1 MSKLRYASG
10 LKGKLKALVPRR
22 IKYTLLADCIELVLA
37 RTHFLDGADE
47 PPSFMDY
54 SGGGFVPIGNH
65 LVQLMMARAG
75 LADGMVVVD
84 IGCGIGRMAVAMSKR
99 LREIRY
105 VGFDVVNY
113 GILWCRK
120 RFSALPGYRF
130 VHANIFNT
138 FYNPRGSEAGSSYRF
153 PVSDSTADFVCATS
167 VFTHMP
173 ASEVTHYLRET
184 SRCMKRGAK
193 AYFTAFILDQ
203 ESRGQIEANRTL
215 LTFAFDISARASGG
229 LRRDAGRA
237 GFGGGI
243 RQARLR
249 SDGGEI
255 WPGSRRFLP
264 RELAQTALRR
274 LSGRLRSG
282 EPLNRSGKEAGNMN
296 GTERS

>member
-1 MSKLRYASG
+1 MSKRRYASG

-22 IKYTLLADCIELVLA
+22 VKYTLLADCIELVLA

-75 LADGMVVVD
+75 LANGMVVVD

-130 VHANIFNT
+130 VHANILNT

-203 ESRGQIEANRTL
+203 ESRGQIETNLTL
-215 LTFAFDISARASGG
+215 LTFRQEHQGAYVETPDEPDLAVAYDESAFEAMVV
-229 LRRDAGRA
+229 
-237 GFGGGI
+237 
-243 RQARLR
+243 
-249 SDGGEI
+249 
-255 WPGSRRFLP
+255 
-264 RELAQTALRR
+264 
-274 LSGRLRSG
+274 RSG
-282 EPLNRSGKEAGNMN
+282 LEVVAFYPGNWRKLPY
-296 GTERS
+296 EDFQDAYVLAKP

>member
-22 IKYTLLADCIELVLA
+22 VKYTLLADCIELVLA

-105 VGFDVVNY
+105 VGFDVVKY

-203 ESRGQIEANRTL
+203 ESRGQIEANLTL
-215 LTFAFDISARASGG
+215 LTFRRERQGAYVETPDEPDLAVAYDGSAFEAMAV
-229 LRRDAGRA
+229 
-237 GFGGGI
+237 
-243 RQARLR
+243 
-249 SDGGEI
+249 
-255 WPGSRRFLP
+255 
-264 RELAQTALRR
+264 
-274 LSGRLRSG
+274 RSG
-282 EPLNRSGKEAGNMN
+282 LEVVAFYPGNWRKLPY
-296 GTERS
+296 EDFQDAYVLAKP

>member
-1 MSKLRYASG
+1 MSKLRYAPG

-22 IKYTLLADCIELVLA
+22 IKYTLLADFIELVLA

-105 VGFDVVNY
+105 VGFDVVKY

-203 ESRGQIEANRTL
+203 ESRGQIETNLTL
-215 LTFAFDISARASGG
+215 LTFRQEHQGAYVETPDEPDLAVAYDESAFEAMVV
-229 LRRDAGRA
+229 
-237 GFGGGI
+237 
-243 RQARLR
+243 
-249 SDGGEI
+249 
-255 WPGSRRFLP
+255 
-264 RELAQTALRR
+264 
-274 LSGRLRSG
+274 RSG
-282 EPLNRSGKEAGNMN
+282 LEVVAFYPGNWRKLPY
-296 GTERS
+296 EDFQDAYVLAKP

>member
-22 IKYTLLADCIELVLA
+22 IKYTLLADFIELVLA

-65 LVQLMMARAG
+65 LVQLMRTRAG

-153 PVSDSTADFVCATS
+153 PVSDSAADFVCATS

-215 LTFAFDISARASGG
+215 LTFLHGHQGAYVETPDEPDLAVASDRPAFEAMVV
-229 LRRDAGRA
+229 
-237 GFGGGI
+237 
-243 RQARLR
+243 
-249 SDGGEI
+249 
-255 WPGSRRFLP
+255 
-264 RELAQTALRR
+264 
-274 LSGRLRSG
+274 RSG
-282 EPLNRSGKEAGNMN
+282 LEVVAFYPGNWRKLPYEDFQDAYVL
-296 GTERS
+296 TKP

>member
-22 IKYTLLADCIELVLA
+22 VKYTLLADCIELVLG

-130 VHANIFNT
+130 VHADIFNT

-203 ESRGQIEANRTL
+203 ESRGQIEANLTL
-215 LTFAFDISARASGG
+215 LTFRRERQGAYVETPDEPDLAVAYDGSAFEAMAV
-229 LRRDAGRA
+229 
-237 GFGGGI
+237 
-243 RQARLR
+243 
-249 SDGGEI
+249 
-255 WPGSRRFLP
+255 
-264 RELAQTALRR
+264 
-274 LSGRLRSG
+274 RSG
-282 EPLNRSGKEAGNMN
+282 LEVVAFYPGNWRKLPY
-296 GTERS
+296 EDFQDAYVLAKP

>member
-22 IKYTLLADCIELVLA
+22 VKYTLLADCIELVLA

-105 VGFDVVNY
+105 VGFDVVKY

-203 ESRGQIEANRTL
+203 ESRGQIETNLTL
-215 LTFAFDISARASGG
+215 LTFRQEHQGAYVETPDEPDLAVAYDESAFEAMVV
-229 LRRDAGRA
+229 
-237 GFGGGI
+237 
-243 RQARLR
+243 
-249 SDGGEI
+249 
-255 WPGSRRFLP
+255 
-264 RELAQTALRR
+264 
-274 LSGRLRSG
+274 RSG
-282 EPLNRSGKEAGNMN
+282 LEVVAFYPGNWRKLPY
-296 GTERS
+296 EDFQDAYVLAKP

>member
-1 MSKLRYASG
+1 MTRVDQRVHGTMSKLRYAPG

-22 IKYTLLADCIELVLA
+22 VKYTLLADCIELVLA

-54 SGGGFVPIGNH
+54 SGGGFVPVGNH

-99 LREIRY
+99 LRDIRY

-173 ASEVTHYLRET
+173 SSEVTHYLRET

-203 ESRGQIEANRTL
+203 ESRRQIEANLTL
-215 LTFAFDISARASGG
+215 LTFRRERHGAYVETPDEPDLAVAYDESAFEAMVV
-229 LRRDAGRA
+229 
-237 GFGGGI
+237 
-243 RQARLR
+243 
-249 SDGGEI
+249 
-255 WPGSRRFLP
+255 
-264 RELAQTALRR
+264 
-274 LSGRLRSG
+274 RSG
-282 EPLNRSGKEAGNMN
+282 LEVVAFYPGNWRKLPY
-296 GTERS
+296 EDFQDAYVLAKP

>member
-1 MSKLRYASG
+1 MSKLRYAPG

-22 IKYTLLADCIELVLA
+22 IKYTLLADFIELVLA

-54 SGGGFVPIGNH
+54 SGGGFVPIGNQ

-105 VGFDVVNY
+105 VGFDVVKY

-203 ESRGQIEANRTL
+203 ESRGQIETNLTL
-215 LTFAFDISARASGG
+215 LTFRQEHQGAYVETPDEPDLAVAYDESAFEAMVV
-229 LRRDAGRA
+229 
-237 GFGGGI
+237 
-243 RQARLR
+243 
-249 SDGGEI
+249 
-255 WPGSRRFLP
+255 
-264 RELAQTALRR
+264 
-274 LSGRLRSG
+274 RSG
-282 EPLNRSGKEAGNMN
+282 LEVVAFYPGNWRKLPY
-296 GTERS
+296 EDFQDAYVLAKP

>member
-1 MSKLRYASG
+1 MTRIDQRVHGTMSKLRYAPG

-22 IKYTLLADCIELVLA
+22 VKYTLLADCIELVLA

-54 SGGGFVPIGNH
+54 SGGGFVPIGNQ

-130 VHANIFNT
+130 VHADIFNT

-203 ESRGQIEANRTL
+203 ESRGQIETNLTL
-215 LTFAFDISARASGG
+215 LTFRQEHQGAYVETPDEPDLAVAYDESAFEAMVV
-229 LRRDAGRA
+229 
-237 GFGGGI
+237 
-243 RQARLR
+243 
-249 SDGGEI
+249 
-255 WPGSRRFLP
+255 
-264 RELAQTALRR
+264 
-274 LSGRLRSG
+274 RSG
-282 EPLNRSGKEAGNMN
+282 LEVVAFYPGNWRKLPY
-296 GTERS
+296 EDFQDAYVLAKP

>member
-1 MSKLRYASG
+1 MSKLRYAPG

-22 IKYTLLADCIELVLA
+22 VKYTLLADVIELALA
-37 RTHFLDGADE
+37 RTHLLDGGDE

-65 LVQLMMARAG
+65 LVQLMTARAG

-99 LREIRY
+99 LRSISY

-153 PVSDSTADFVCATS
+153 PASDSTADFVCATS

-173 ASEVTHYLRET
+173 AAEVTHYLREA

-193 AYFTAFILDQ
+193 AYFTAFVLDQ
-203 ESRGQIEANRTL
+203 ESRRQIAGKLTL
-215 LTFAFDISARASGG
+215 LTFRHEHRGACVETPDEPDLAVAYEAPAFEAMVA
-229 LRRDAGRA
+229 
-237 GFGGGI
+237 
-243 RQARLR
+243 
-249 SDGGEI
+249 
-255 WPGSRRFLP
+255 
-264 RELAQTALRR
+264 
-274 LSGRLRSG
+274 RSG
-282 EPLNRSGKEAGNMN
+282 LEVVAFYPGNWRKLPYEDFQDAYVL
-296 GTERS
+296 TKP

>member
-22 IKYTLLADCIELVLA
+22 IKYTLLADFIELVLA

-54 SGGGFVPIGNH
+54 SGGGFVPIGNQ

-130 VHANIFNT
+130 VHADIFNT

-203 ESRGQIEANRTL
+203 ESRGQIETNLTL
-215 LTFAFDISARASGG
+215 LTFRQEHQGAYVETPDEPDLAVAYDESAFEAMVV
-229 LRRDAGRA
+229 
-237 GFGGGI
+237 
-243 RQARLR
+243 
-249 SDGGEI
+249 
-255 WPGSRRFLP
+255 
-264 RELAQTALRR
+264 
-274 LSGRLRSG
+274 RSG
-282 EPLNRSGKEAGNMN
+282 LEVVAFYPGNWRKLPY
-296 GTERS
+296 EDFQDAYVLAKP

>member
-22 IKYTLLADCIELVLA
+22 VKYTLLADCIELVLA

-130 VHANIFNT
+130 VHADIFNT

-203 ESRGQIEANRTL
+203 ESRGQIEANLTL
-215 LTFAFDISARASGG
+215 LTFRRERQGAYVETPDEPDLAVAYDGSAFEAMAV
-229 LRRDAGRA
+229 
-237 GFGGGI
+237 
-243 RQARLR
+243 
-249 SDGGEI
+249 
-255 WPGSRRFLP
+255 
-264 RELAQTALRR
+264 
-274 LSGRLRSG
+274 RSG
-282 EPLNRSGKEAGNMN
+282 LEVVAFYPGNWRKLPY
-296 GTERS
+296 EDFQDAYVLAKP

>member
-1 MSKLRYASG
+1 MGKLRYAPG

-22 IKYTLLADCIELVLA
+22 VKYTLLADVIELALA
-37 RTHFLDGADE
+37 RTHLLDGGDE

-65 LVQLMMARAG
+65 LVQLMTARAG

-99 LREIRY
+99 LRSINY

-153 PVSDSTADFVCATS
+153 PASDSTADFVCATS

-173 ASEVTHYLRET
+173 AAEVTHYLREA

-193 AYFTAFILDQ
+193 AYFTAFVLDR
-203 ESRGQIEANRTL
+203 ESRRQIAANLTL
-215 LTFAFDISARASGG
+215 LTFRHEHRGACVETPDEPDLAVAYEAPAFEAMVA
-229 LRRDAGRA
+229 
-237 GFGGGI
+237 
-243 RQARLR
+243 
-249 SDGGEI
+249 
-255 WPGSRRFLP
+255 
-264 RELAQTALRR
+264 
-274 LSGRLRSG
+274 RSG
-282 EPLNRSGKEAGNMN
+282 LEVVAFYPGNWRKLPYEDFQDAYVL
-296 GTERS
+296 TKP

>member
-22 IKYTLLADCIELVLA
+22 VKYTLLADCIELVLA

-54 SGGGFVPIGNH
+54 SGGGFVPIGNQ

-130 VHANIFNT
+130 VHADIFNT

-203 ESRGQIEANRTL
+203 ESRGQIEANLTL
-215 LTFAFDISARASGG
+215 LTFRRERQGAYVETPDEPDLAVAYDGSAFEAMVVKSGLKVVAFYPG
-229 LRRDAGRA
+229 NWRKLPYEDFQDAYV
-237 GFGGGI
+237 
-243 RQARLR
+243 
-249 SDGGEI
+249 
-255 WPGSRRFLP
+255 
-264 RELAQTALRR
+264 LAK
-274 LSGRLRSG
+274 
-282 EPLNRSGKEAGNMN
+282 P
-296 GTERS
+296 

>member
-65 LVQLMMARAG
+65 LVQLMRTRAG

-153 PVSDSTADFVCATS
+153 PVSDFTADFVCATS

-193 AYFTAFILDQ
+193 AYFTAFILDR
-203 ESRGQIEANRTL
+203 ESRWQIEASRTL
-215 LTFAFDISARASGG
+215 LTF
-229 LRRDAGRA
+229 RRE
-237 GFGGGI
+237 
-243 RQARLR
+243 RQGPTSKHRTSR
-249 SDGGEI
+249 I
-255 WPGSRRFLP
+255 WRWRTTGPPSKRWW
-264 RELAQTALRR
+264 
-274 LSGRLRSG
+274 
-282 EPLNRSGKEAGNMN
+282 
-296 GTERS
+296 

>member
-1 MSKLRYASG
+1 MGKLRYAPG

-22 IKYTLLADCIELVLA
+22 VKYTLLADVIELALA
-37 RTHFLDGADE
+37 RTHLLDGGDE

-65 LVQLMMARAG
+65 LVQLMTARAG

-99 LREIRY
+99 LRNISY
-105 VGFDVVNY
+105 IGFDVVNY

-153 PVSDSTADFVCATS
+153 PASDSTADFVCATS

-173 ASEVTHYLRET
+173 AAEVTHYLREA

-193 AYFTAFILDQ
+193 AYFTAFVLDR
-203 ESRGQIEANRTL
+203 ESRRQIAANLTL
-215 LTFAFDISARASGG
+215 LTFRHEHRGACVETPDEPDLAVAYEAPAFEAMVA
-229 LRRDAGRA
+229 
-237 GFGGGI
+237 
-243 RQARLR
+243 
-249 SDGGEI
+249 
-255 WPGSRRFLP
+255 
-264 RELAQTALRR
+264 
-274 LSGRLRSG
+274 RSG
-282 EPLNRSGKEAGNMN
+282 LEVVAFYPGNWRKLPYEDFQDAYVL
-296 GTERS
+296 TKP

>member
-1 MSKLRYASG
+1 MSKLRYAPG

-22 IKYTLLADCIELVLA
+22 IKYTLLADFIELVLA

-54 SGGGFVPIGNH
+54 SGGGFVPIGNQ

-130 VHANIFNT
+130 VHADIFNT

-203 ESRGQIEANRTL
+203 ESRGQIETNLTL
-215 LTFAFDISARASGG
+215 LTFRQEHQGAYVETPDEPDLAVAYDESAFEAMVV
-229 LRRDAGRA
+229 
-237 GFGGGI
+237 
-243 RQARLR
+243 
-249 SDGGEI
+249 
-255 WPGSRRFLP
+255 
-264 RELAQTALRR
+264 
-274 LSGRLRSG
+274 RSG
-282 EPLNRSGKEAGNMN
+282 LEVVAFYPGNWRKLPY
-296 GTERS
+296 EDFQDAYVLAKP

>member
-22 IKYTLLADCIELVLA
+22 VKYTLLADCIELVLA

-105 VGFDVVNY
+105 VGFDVVKY

-203 ESRGQIEANRTL
+203 ESRGQIEANLTL
-215 LTFAFDISARASGG
+215 LTFRRERQGAYVETPDEPDLAVAYDGSAFEAMVV
-229 LRRDAGRA
+229 
-237 GFGGGI
+237 
-243 RQARLR
+243 
-249 SDGGEI
+249 
-255 WPGSRRFLP
+255 
-264 RELAQTALRR
+264 
-274 LSGRLRSG
+274 RSG
-282 EPLNRSGKEAGNMN
+282 LEVVAFYPGNWRKLPY
-296 GTERS
+296 EDFQDAYVLAKP

>member
-22 IKYTLLADCIELVLA
+22 VKYTLLADCIELVLA

-105 VGFDVVNY
+105 VGFDVVKY

-203 ESRGQIEANRTL
+203 ESRGQIEANLTL
-215 LTFAFDISARASGG
+215 LTFRRERQGAYVETPDEPDLAVAYDGSAFEAMVV
-229 LRRDAGRA
+229 
-237 GFGGGI
+237 
-243 RQARLR
+243 
-249 SDGGEI
+249 
-255 WPGSRRFLP
+255 
-264 RELAQTALRR
+264 
-274 LSGRLRSG
+274 RSG
-282 EPLNRSGKEAGNMN
+282 LEVVAFYPGNWRKLPY
-296 GTERS
+296 EDFQDAYVLAKS

>member
-22 IKYTLLADCIELVLA
+22 IKYTLLADFIELMLA

-54 SGGGFVPIGNH
+54 SGGGFVPIGNR
-65 LVQLMMARAG
+65 LVQLMVTRAG

-99 LREIRY
+99 LRDIGY

-173 ASEVTHYLRET
+173 ASEVTHYLGEA

-193 AYFTAFILDQ
+193 AYFTAFILDR
-203 ESRGQIEANRTL
+203 ESRGQIGANLTL
-215 LTFAFDISARASGG
+215 LTFRHERQGAYVEAPDEPDLAVAYDRSAFEAMA
-229 LRRDAGRA
+229 A
-237 GFGGGI
+237 
-243 RQARLR
+243 R
-249 SDGGEI
+249 SDLEVVAFY
-255 WPGSRRFLP
+255 PGNWRQLP
-264 RELAQTALRR
+264 YEDFQDAYVLA
-274 LSGRLRSG
+274 
-282 EPLNRSGKEAGNMN
+282 KH
-296 GTERS
+296 

>member
-65 LVQLMMARAG
+65 LVQLMRTRAG

-120 RFSALPGYRF
+120 RFSVLPGYRF
-130 VHANIFNT
+130 VHADIFNT

-203 ESRGQIEANRTL
+203 ESRGQIETNLTL
-215 LTFAFDISARASGG
+215 LTFRQEHQGAYVETPDEPDLAVAYDESAFEAMVV
-229 LRRDAGRA
+229 
-237 GFGGGI
+237 
-243 RQARLR
+243 
-249 SDGGEI
+249 
-255 WPGSRRFLP
+255 
-264 RELAQTALRR
+264 
-274 LSGRLRSG
+274 RSG
-282 EPLNRSGKEAGNMN
+282 LEVVAFYPGNWRKLPY
-296 GTERS
+296 EDFQDAYVLAKP

>member
-22 IKYTLLADCIELVLA
+22 VKYTLLADCIELVLA

-203 ESRGQIEANRTL
+203 ESRGQIEANLTL
-215 LTFAFDISARASGG
+215 LTFRRERQGAYVETPDEPDLAVAYDGSAFEAMVV
-229 LRRDAGRA
+229 
-237 GFGGGI
+237 
-243 RQARLR
+243 
-249 SDGGEI
+249 
-255 WPGSRRFLP
+255 
-264 RELAQTALRR
+264 
-274 LSGRLRSG
+274 RSG
-282 EPLNRSGKEAGNMN
+282 LEVVAFYPGNWRKLPY
-296 GTERS
+296 EDFQDAYVLAKP

>member
-65 LVQLMMARAG
+65 LVQLMRTRAG

-153 PVSDSTADFVCATS
+153 PVSDSAADFVCATS

-215 LTFAFDISARASGG
+215 LTFRHGHQGAYVETPDEPDLAVAYDGSAFEAMVV
-229 LRRDAGRA
+229 
-237 GFGGGI
+237 
-243 RQARLR
+243 
-249 SDGGEI
+249 
-255 WPGSRRFLP
+255 
-264 RELAQTALRR
+264 
-274 LSGRLRSG
+274 RSG
-282 EPLNRSGKEAGNMN
+282 LEVVAFYPGNWRKLPY
-296 GTERS
+296 EDFQDAYVLAKP